1 LIQTAVVEQLIRT
14 GRSFQLVFLIASGIA
29 VYYAYNV
36 AKGGKLWDIRPIE
49 ALDAIG
55 ESIGRCAEMG
65 RPVLVTPGISSMTSS
80 SGGAQML
87 AGLTVLGEVAQQAA
101 SIGVECTT
109 NSSNQQI
116 IIASEAIMRNALTA
130 AGKPELYAPGKY
142 VRWFGGGQF
151 SYAVGCAGQILEEKP
166 GLIIFMGYFLAD
178 TIVTGETGA
187 RVGAIKIGGTLG
199 AIPFLAMMC
208 DYLMI
213 GEEMFAASALITKDP
228 FITGTIASQDWI
240 KVAATAVMSIGV
252 ILYAVGIKTIYTIMG
267 I

>member
-1 LIQTAVVEQLIRT
+1 MIQTAIVEQLIRT
-14 GRSFQLVFLIASGIA
+14 GKSFQLVFLIAAGIA
-29 VYYAYNV
+29 VYYAYNI

-65 RPVLVTPGISSMTSS
+65 RPVLVTPGIGSLTATTNSQSI
-80 SGGAQML
+80 A
-87 AGLTVLGEVAQQAA
+87 ALTVLGEVAQQAA

-166 GLIIFMGYFLAD
+166 GLIVFMGYFLAD

-187 RVGAIKIGGTLG
+187 RVGAIKVGGTLG

-240 KVAATAVMSIGV
+240 KVALTAVMSIGA
-252 ILYAVGIKTIYTIMG
+252 ILYAAGFKTIWTIMG
-267 I
+267 M

>member
-1 LIQTAVVEQLIRT
+1 
-14 GRSFQLVFLIASGIA
+14 
-29 VYYAYNV
+29 
-36 AKGGKLWDIRPIE
+36 
-49 ALDAIG
+49 
-55 ESIGRCAEMG
+55 M
-65 RPVLVTPGISSMTSS
+65 
-80 SGGAQML
+80 
-87 AGLTVLGEVAQQAA
+87 
-101 SIGVECTT
+101 
-109 NSSNQQI
+109 
-116 IIASEAIMRNALTA
+116 
-130 AGKPELYAPGKY
+130 
-142 VRWFGGGQF
+142 VRWGPIQL
-151 SYAVGCAGQILEEKP
+151 LEEKP
-166 GLIIFMGYFLAD
+166 GLIIFVGYFLAD